1 MSLNHVALSSQGKTR
16 DDYKTELL
24 VEDIKAKQRDN
35 DLGLR
40 IFSNIG
46 DHTMAGLSKGLGES
60 IVELAKKQ
68 IELSYDRCPTKAME
82 LSRID
87 SSLKIINDSIE
98 LLTKDTTVRED
109 FLKKEISK
117 LQNKPTSPENREKIK
132 SMQKEIEELLES
144 THKSYQDLQQL
155 RNTEIDNFRKVREN
169 KTPTATQ
176 EPNKNK
182 VEDESK
188 KSNPSPQT
196 PSEKKETEAQATEI
210 SEEKGMLAKLGA
222 ILCPPVI
229 MHGIDA
235 AAPFC
240 GAQALAKFLGTHIPV
255 LAGKEQAI
263 SRSFVVAGAAT
274 ICVALY
280 KIYQACTTE
289 EKEEETEADELDFF
303 KNYNAHK

>member
-1 MSLNHVALSSQGKTR
+1 MSLNHTAQGAQGKTR

-35 DLGLR
+35 HLGLR
-40 IFSNIG
+40 ILSNMG

-60 IVELAKKQ
+60 IVEVAKKQ
-68 IELSYDRCPTKAME
+68 IELSYDGSPTKAME

-98 LLTKDTTVRED
+98 LLTKETTVRED

-155 RNTEIDNFRKVREN
+155 RNTEVDNFRKVREN

-188 KSNPSPQT
+188 KADASQAS
-196 PSEKKETEAQATEI
+196 SDKKETETQATET

-235 AAPFC
+235 VAPVC
-240 GAQALAKFLGTHIPV
+240 GAHALAKFLGTHIPV
-255 LAGKEQAI
+255 LADKEQAI